1 MNSEKLD
8 MLNHIN
14 RLSLTQILKEI
25 RVKSLKLLRKEI
37 DLVKTE
43 LKADIKS
50 EIFMVGGMGIAAV
63 LIFLSISMLLVTLI
77 LALSE
82 VLPSWAAGLIVSAV
96 LLLTAAIVAFI
107 SWKKRV
113 KNPLR
118 RTREVLETDLKMKRG
133 SLA

>member
-25 RVKSLKLLRKEI
+25 RVKFSKLLRKEI
-37 DLVKTE
+37 DLAKTE

-50 EIFMVGGMGIAAV
+50 EISMVGGMGIAAV

-82 VLPSWAAGLIVSAV
+82 VLPAWTAGLIVSAV
-96 LLLTAAIVAFI
+96 LLLAAAIVALI

-113 KNPLR
+113 
-118 RTREVLETDLKMKRG
+118 
-133 SLA
+133 

>member
-96 LLLTAAIVAFI
+96 LLLAAAIVALI

-118 RTREVLETDLKMKRG
+118 RTREVLETDLKIKRG